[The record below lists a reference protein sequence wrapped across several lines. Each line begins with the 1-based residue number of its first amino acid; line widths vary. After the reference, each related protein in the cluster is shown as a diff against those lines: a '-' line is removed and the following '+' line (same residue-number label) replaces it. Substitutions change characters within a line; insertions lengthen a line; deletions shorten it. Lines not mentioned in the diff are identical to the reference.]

1 MRSLPAN
8 PVLFAG
14 PTGSNLMLGQK
25 EQSSFI
31 VPHNYGAGRG
41 LSTGREIFLT

>member
-1 MRSLPAN
+1 
-8 PVLFAG
+8 
-14 PTGSNLMLGQK
+14 MLGQK